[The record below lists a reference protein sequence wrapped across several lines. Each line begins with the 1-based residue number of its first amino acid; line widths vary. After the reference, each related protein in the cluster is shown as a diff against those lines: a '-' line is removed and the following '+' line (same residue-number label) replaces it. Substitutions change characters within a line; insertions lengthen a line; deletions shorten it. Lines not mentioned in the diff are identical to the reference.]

1 MNLSKRLETVIESQ
15 TLAMTKLARELKEQG
30 KDIISLSIGEPDFD
44 TPENICEAATNAM
57 NAGQTHYTPVAGTLE
72 LRNAIC
78 QKLKRDNYL
87 DFTANEIIV
96 SNGAKQSLWNAVLS
110 IINPGDEVILPAP
123 FWVSYPSMVTYAG
136 GVSIQIEGRA
146 ENNYKVTAEQ
156 LSSHITDKTKL
167 IMFSSPCN
175 PSGSVMSYGELEA
188 WVKVLEKHPN
198 IFVLS
203 DEIYEKINY
212 VDRHY
217 SIAEFPS
224 MKGRVAVINGLS
236 KGYAMTGWRIGYL
249 AGPADLVKACEKIQ
263 GLITSGANS
272 VAQAAGV
279 EALNGNQDSVSEMKV
294 IFEKRRNLMFD
305 KLSEIEGLHNI
316 NPDGAFY
323 HFPDVSHFLGKSY
336 NGHIIGTSD
345 ELCLFILEVTGV
357 SIVAGTA
364 FGSPNCIRLSYA
376 TSEDLIIESVSRI
389 AKALSLLN

>member
-78 QKLKRDNYL
+78 QKLKRDNHL
-87 DFTANEIIV
+87 DFKANEIIV
-96 SNGAKQSLWNAVLS
+96 SNGAKQSLWNAVMS
-110 IINPGDEVILPAP
+110 IINPGDEVLLPAP

-146 ENNYKVTAEQ
+146 DNNYKVTAEQ
-156 LSSHITDKTKL
+156 LESHITDKTRL

-175 PSGSVMSYGELEA
+175 PSGSVMSHSELAA
-188 WVKVLEKHPN
+188 WVRVLEKHPN
-198 IFVLS
+198 IFILS

-236 KGYAMTGWRIGYL
+236 KGYAMTGWRIGYM
-249 AGPADLVKACEKIQ
+249 AGPSDLVNACEKIQ

-279 EALNGNQDSVSEMKV
+279 EALNGNQDSVSEMKS
-294 IFEKRRNLMFD
+294 IFEKRRNLMFE
-305 KLSEIEGLHNI
+305 KLSEIEGLKNI

-323 HFPDVSHFLGKSY
+323 HFPDVSNFLGKSY
-336 NGHIIGTSD
+336 NGNKINTSD

-376 TSEDLIIESVSRI
+376 TSEDLINESVSRI